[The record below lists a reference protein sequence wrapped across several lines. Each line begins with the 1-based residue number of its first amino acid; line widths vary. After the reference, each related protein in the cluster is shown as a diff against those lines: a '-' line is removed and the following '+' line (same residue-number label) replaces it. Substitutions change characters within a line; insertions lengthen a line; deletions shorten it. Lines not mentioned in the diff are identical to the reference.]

1 MKNQYSGLV
10 GWMKQPMQ
18 EPSDYN
24 PTMYML
30 SDLRRSEVDLVL
42 LTPGSFLHA
51 YKFLSTFNAKIVR
64 LFTPSIRYEWIS
76 DIFNLYM
83 LKKDKTVINW
93 VFPKDIDH
101 TDFSDGL
108 IKTMSYINIFD
119 TNINISYV
127 ENENVDD
134 VYDIIIR
141 DEEDVKYFSQYLTKE
156 KAEEL
161 YNNKEYTSIHIPY
174 SSTMYGGLSYNEVL
188 NIRSAYHTKFE
199 PHSFISIDEYEA
211 YLSNNNINT
220 KSNMFDDDF
229 GIDFEGEITADEID
243 DILNME

>member
-1 MKNQYSGLV
+1 MKNQYSRFV
-10 GWMKQPMQ
+10 GWMKQPIQ
-18 EPSDYN
+18 QPEEYN

-30 SDLRRSEVDLVL
+30 SDLKRSEVDLVL

-51 YKFLSTFNAKIVR
+51 YKFLTTFNAKMVR
-64 LFTPSIRYEWIS
+64 LFVPSIRYEWIS

-108 IKTMSYINIFD
+108 IKTMNYMNLFDNNIS
-119 TNINISYV
+119 ISYV

-141 DEEDVKYFSQYLTKE
+141 DDTDVKYFSQYLTKE

-161 YNNKEYTSIHIPY
+161 YDNIEYTSIHVPY
-174 SSTMYGGLSYNEVL
+174 SSTMYGGLTYNEVL
-188 NIRSAYHTKFE
+188 NIRSVYRTKYN
-199 PHSFISIDEYEA
+199 PHSFISIDELEK
-211 YLSNNNINT
+211 YLSENNIAFTPDKYFND
-220 KSNMFDDDF
+220 FD
-229 GIDFEGEITADEID
+229 IDFEGEITED
-243 DILNME
+243 DIDALLES